1 MNLLGII
8 SIRYSNMSEA
18 EKKIADI
25 ILENPQ
31 KVADFTVS
39 DLADAAGVSRGS
51 VVNFATSLGYK
62 GYSKL
67 KIDLARQKVEG
78 TNIAATV
85 EADDSRQM
93 FFKVLDNTSSA
104 LHYTLDIMAN
114 DMKRVA
120 DALIKADKIMMFAV
134 APSAYVA
141 EDICYSFMR
150 IGLPVVFFSEPIIA
164 ALQTA
169 NLTENSVLIEVS
181 EGGRTTVGLE
191 VAKIVKN
198 VGAKVFS
205 LTSTYESPLYRISDI
220 SLVAVDKDPALHLDS
235 CVTRMI
241 YMMIAECICTYIT
254 SQMGDEAYNKL
265 GRELAMIEKFR
276 ESK

>member
-25 ILENPQ
+25 ILDNPQ

-93 FFKVLDNTSSA
+93 FFKVLDNTFSA

-120 DALIKADKIMMFAV
+120 DALIKADKIIMFAV

-150 IGLPVVFFSEPIIA
+150 IGLPAAFFSEPIIA
-164 ALQTA
+164 AMHTA

-191 VAKIVKN
+191 VAKIAKN
-198 VGAKVFS
+198 AGAKVFS
-205 LTSTYESPLYRISDI
+205 FTSTYESPLHQISDI

-235 CVTRMI
+235 CVARMI

-265 GRELAMIEKFR
+265 GQELAMIEKFR